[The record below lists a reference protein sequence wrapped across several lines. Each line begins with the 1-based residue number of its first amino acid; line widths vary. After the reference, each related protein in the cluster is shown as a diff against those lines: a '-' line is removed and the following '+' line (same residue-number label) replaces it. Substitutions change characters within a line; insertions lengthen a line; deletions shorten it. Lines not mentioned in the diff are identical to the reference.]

1 MRQIQMFLNDYKEVP
16 FEALT
21 YLTGIYGQ
29 SFAALIIWYHFPCS
43 CSSVLP
49 SLVTPSLIHSKNTH
63 LLLVLVVMLDTVK
76 NKTRIKIQASIV
88 RWLSLRKCK

>member
-29 SFAALIIWYHFPCS
+29 SFAALIFWYP
-43 CSSVLP
+43 P
-49 SLVTPSLIHSKNTH
+49 SFIQKILIF
-63 LLLVLVVMLDTVK
+63 
-76 NKTRIKIQASIV
+76 
-88 RWLSLRKCK
+88 C

>member
-29 SFAALIIWYHFPCS
+29 SFAALIFWHRFPRS
-43 CSSVLP
+43 CSSAPTLHQSLLP
-49 SLVTPSLIHSKNTH
+49 RSFKKYRSSAN
-63 LLLVLVVMLDTVK
+63 
-76 NKTRIKIQASIV
+76 ASCHV
-88 RWLSLRKCK
+88 GHHKKQSQN